1 MKPIV
6 LIGHKH
12 DCPIHGIGEV
22 VSGTSATMVSGR
34 EVACVGDRTSC
45 GAVIESGSPSYAI
58 AGKAVARLGDTTD
71 HGGTLIEGDS
81 GWLVG

>member
-22 VSGTSATMVSGR
+22 VSGTSATRVGGR
-34 EVACVGDRTSC
+34 EVACVGDRISC